1 MQDKIRIFVGYDA
14 SLQSKKA
21 LNEAITIAKNFS
33 GFIKV
38 ISVYGRGMQEKAETS
53 VIEVKE
59 TLKRGEVAYEVEL
72 IQGSNPAKILDTI
85 AKEEN
90 FDLIAIGSRGLGNT
104 ASMLLGSVSRQV
116 VSNAQCNVLVV
127 KNQRHKSLLEE
138 A

>member
-1 MQDKIRIFVGYDA
+1 MCKIHVGLEMQDKIRILVGYDD

-21 LNEAITIAKNFS
+21 LNEAITIAKRFS

-38 ISVYGRGMQEKAETS
+38 VSVYARGMLEKAETS

-59 TLKRGEVAYEVEL
+59 TLKKGEVAYEVEL
-72 IQGSNPAKILDTI
+72 IQGSSPAKILDTK
-85 AKEEN
+85 AKEEK

-127 KNQRHKSLLEE
+127 KSQ
-138 A
+138 